1 MTFLAAP
8 MLLALVAV
16 PVVVGLQ
23 MRAARRRARAR
34 AELAAQALVITND
47 GPAGAPRRW
56 RPEHLP
62 FVLFAVALT
71 FLLVGAARPEL
82 ELGVPQRQGTVV
94 LAFDSSNSMLAQ
106 DIAPNRLE
114 AAKQAA
120 RRFVEDQPAEIR
132 IGVVAFG
139 DGGVVL
145 QPPTP
150 DRADVSAAIDRL
162 GAQGGTS
169 VGQGLFASLTAVAG
183 EPLAIDPETLAAGG
197 EGDDIDIG
205 YYGSSAIILLS
216 DGEDTGSADTMAVAQ
231 LAAAAGTRVF
241 TVGLGNEAGT
251 VVEIDGFSIATALDV
266 ELLRALAEATGG
278 TYSNAADAATLDD
291 VYRSL
296 DLEFVRPGEPTEVTA
311 LFAGVG
317 GALAILAAT
326 LSLAW
331 FGRVV

>member
-1 MTFLAAP
+1 
-8 MLLALVAV
+8 MLLAVVAV
-16 PVVVGLQ
+16 PLVVGLQ
-23 MRAARRRARAR
+23 VRAARRRARAR
-34 AELAAQALVITND
+34 AELAAQALVVTSD
-47 GPAGAPRRW
+47 GSAGARRW
-56 RPEHLP
+56 RPEHVP

-82 ELGVPQRQGTVV
+82 ELGVPRRQGTVV

-145 QPPTP
+145 QPPTAE
-150 DRADVSAAIDRL
+150 RADVSAAIDRL

-183 EPLAIDPETLAAGG
+183 EPLAIDPETLAPGG
-197 EGDDIDIG
+197 DGDDIDIG

-278 TYSNAADAATLDD
+278 TYSNAADAAALDD

-296 DLEFVRPGEPTEVTA
+296 DLEFVRQGEPTEVTA

-317 GALAILAAT
+317 GALAVLAAT

-331 FGRVV
+331 FGRVM